1 MLFSCPANIFNF
13 YLFLSKIHVIMGNA
27 ASRDIQ
33 VMGIVNLTDD
43 SFFAGSRMLSPDG
56 SFDAEQFRR
65 RVTEMLA
72 SGADILDLGACS
84 TRPGSE
90 SVGEDEEWRRLKPA
104 LNILASEYS
113 GVSVSID
120 TFRPGVVSRAFDLI
134 GPFIVN
140 DVSGG
145 CDEMWSLLG
154 KLQLPYVAM
163 HSRGTPKNMQSLAD
177 YVNVSETVREFFAGI
192 AAQAD
197 RYGVKD
203 WILDPGF
210 GFAKTVE
217 QNWQLLREMPVL
229 QKLGKPIL
237 VGLSRKSFL
246 YRPLG
251 LTPTDALTATQVAD
265 FAALQ
270 NGADILR
277 VHDVPEAVRTIKLYR
292 LYHGLDS

>member
-1 MLFSCPANIFNF
+1 
-13 YLFLSKIHVIMGNA
+13 
-27 ASRDIQ
+27 
-33 VMGIVNLTDD
+33 MGIVNLTDD

-229 QKLGKPIL
+229 QKFGKPIL

-251 LTPTDALTATQVAD
+251 LTPADALTATQVAD

>member
-1 MLFSCPANIFNF
+1 
-13 YLFLSKIHVIMGNA
+13 MGNA

>member
-1 MLFSCPANIFNF
+1 
-13 YLFLSKIHVIMGNA
+13 MGNA

-43 SFFAGSRMLSPDG
+43 SFFAGSRMLRPDG

-120 TFRPGVVSRAFDLI
+120 TFRPGVVIRAFDLI

-229 QKLGKPIL
+229 QEFGKPIL

-246 YRPLG
+246 YRPLD
-251 LTPTDALTATQVAD
+251 LSPAEALTATQVAD

>member
-1 MLFSCPANIFNF
+1 
-13 YLFLSKIHVIMGNA
+13 MGNA

-90 SVGEDEEWRRLKPA
+90 PVGEDEEWRRLKPA

-229 QKLGKPIL
+229 QKFGKPIL